1 MNFRKHML
9 LIVGGSIA
17 LVLLIATLFMLWKFY
32 ARYRTVNTGLIST
45 TERLHGLS
53 SGKHRYPCEENVAL
67 VQTNAAVLKAYFDD
81 LFDTLKR
88 GQVEPKKMEP
98 AEFPLLLEKTIRKLL
113 SQAAES
119 GVTLP
124 PRFAFGFD
132 PYALGNLPNE
142 EDVPRL
148 ARQLRTVEE
157 LCGLL
162 YDAKVSDLGAIR
174 RQVFEKLATPSSGA
188 STEMFSHRRGMEA
201 GPASDQAQPS
211 AAEVV
216 DPSGLFSKERYTL
229 TFKARDAAVWDILN
243 ALARSRIFIVVTD
256 IQFANENPVPKIVD
270 PKAAAPVTLPA
281 GTPPSGA
288 GAMSGSGLT
297 PLPEAKPKVL
307 GQEERIVAGRELVK
321 IVLDVDVY
329 RFMTKEE
336 AEQKTEQKTEA
347 KK

>member
-188 STEMFSHRRGMEA
+188 S
-201 GPASDQAQPS
+201 
-211 AAEVV
+211 
-216 DPSGLFSKERYTL
+216 
-229 TFKARDAAVWDILN
+229 
-243 ALARSRIFIVVTD
+243 
-256 IQFANENPVPKIVD
+256 
-270 PKAAAPVTLPA
+270 AP
-281 GTPPSGA
+281 
-288 GAMSGSGLT
+288 
-297 PLPEAKPKVL
+297 
-307 GQEERIVAGRELVK
+307 R
-321 IVLDVDVY
+321 
-329 RFMTKEE
+329 
-336 AEQKTEQKTEA
+336 
-347 KK
+347 